1 MTSESS
7 VLDTLK
13 IFVQVYN
20 SGSENFLFRRKKIV
34 RCFVHFMDFSRES
47 GEACAERR
55 SSIHYAFIMRAGK
68 GVLEHLKKR
77 GRGGCEMFGN
87 VEKQRRNKEKAPVFR
102 LMLCG
107 GDKRDRTADLLNA
120 IQALSQLSYTP
131 MIYFFDSFQWPFVLT
146 LHYNIK
152 CRDGCQ
158 HFFSKNFKKV
168 SPPVLGPAGRAFYFL
183 LCSQ

>member
-47 GEACAERR
+47 GEGCAERR

-68 GVLEHLKKR
+68 GFLDYLKKW

-87 VEKQRRNKEKAPVFR
+87 AEKQRRNKEKH
-102 LMLCG
+102 
-107 GDKRDRTADLLNA
+107 
-120 IQALSQLSYTP
+120 QS
-131 MIYFFDSFQWPFVLT
+131 FDWCFVVEISGIEPLT
-146 LHYNIK
+146 
-152 CRDGCQ
+152 
-158 HFFSKNFKKV
+158 S
-168 SPPVLGPAGRAFYFL
+168 
-183 LCSQ
+183 